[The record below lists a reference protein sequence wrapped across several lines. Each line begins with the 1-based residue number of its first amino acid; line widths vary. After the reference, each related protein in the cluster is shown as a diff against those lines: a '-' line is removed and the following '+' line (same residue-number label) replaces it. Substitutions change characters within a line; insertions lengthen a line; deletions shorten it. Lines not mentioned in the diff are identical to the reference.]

1 MTVPLLLLREMRN
14 YTSETLQAA
23 LDLILVERAED
34 DAKQEGARAR
44 VRRAAERAADALERS
59 RTP

>member
-1 MTVPLLLLREMRN
+1 MTLPLLLLREMRN

-23 LDLILVERAED
+23 LDLILAERAED
-34 DAKQEGARAR
+34 DAKQEEARAR

-59 RTP
+59 RAP